1 MVQASIQAGSCRGG
15 GGPNRE
21 KQERLLSQVDPTGSY
36 LRICYTVDLPVY

>member
-1 MVQASIQAGSCRGG
+1 MVQASIQAGSG